1 MEEYNS
7 LLEEPPLDYYF
18 PPLDTT
24 EPPCVFLDNPSYIS
38 PHAIRYRMRM
48 LGFGGE
54 FSAMAGVG
62 LEEKWVDWFKN
73 DGIIINPPR
82 AHIMPVDIVLWAMEN
97 PATFFQPRTL
107 VVFYW
112 LYTMPLN
119 LCYTETT
126 MFLYSN

>member
-1 MEEYNS
+1 
-7 LLEEPPLDYYF
+7 
-18 PPLDTT
+18 
-24 EPPCVFLDNPSYIS
+24 
-38 PHAIRYRMRM
+38 MRM